1 MPNHSE
7 AGNGFYTV
15 HKSDDEHQL
24 LGIYPGGYDPS
35 KGEKGKKLKR
45 QSPIF
50 TRERKGLSDS
60 KMEETKGEK
69 VSITTMETINGNF
82 LLLAI

>member
-1 MPNHSE
+1 MASTQ
-7 AGNGFYTV
+7 YT
-15 HKSDDEHQL
+15 SLMMNTSYWAYIQEGMIPQR
-24 LGIYPGGYDPS
+24 GRQ
-35 KGEKGKKLKR
+35 EKKLKR